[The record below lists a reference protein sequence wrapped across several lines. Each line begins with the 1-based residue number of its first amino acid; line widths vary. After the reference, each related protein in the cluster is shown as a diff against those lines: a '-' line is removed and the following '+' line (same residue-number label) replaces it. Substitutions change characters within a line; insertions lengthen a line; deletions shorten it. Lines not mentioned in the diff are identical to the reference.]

1 MNVKVLKDAFH
12 VFIGINKT
20 FWLTPEVIENN
31 MSDGKHFDG
40 KHFDGKHFD
49 GKHFDGKHFDGKHVA

>member
-12 VFIGINKT
+12 VLRGIIKI
-20 FWLTPEVIENN
+20 FWVIPEVRKNN